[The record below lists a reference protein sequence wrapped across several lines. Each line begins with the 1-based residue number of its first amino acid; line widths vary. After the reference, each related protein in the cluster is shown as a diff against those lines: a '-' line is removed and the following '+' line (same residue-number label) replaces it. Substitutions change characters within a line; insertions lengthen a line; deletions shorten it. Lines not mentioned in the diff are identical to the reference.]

1 MMRLSLSLL
10 AVLGLGLAAGP
21 ELERARG
28 LYNRTQFEQSLQ
40 VLGAVA
46 VKDAQVYALM
56 GQNLFM
62 LGDYKKAADAFERAV
77 AAEPANAEFAL
88 WLGRAYGRRAE
99 AANPF
104 SAPGLA
110 SKARQYF
117 EKAVQLNPRYVEAL
131 SDLFEYQIEAPSFLG
146 GGLDKAE
153 ATAARIAEL
162 DPAEGHGAR
171 ATLAE
176 KRKQYANAEEE
187 LRQAIAASPGEVDRF
202 IDLARFL
209 ARRGRIQEADQ
220 SLERAERIAP
230 ASPRL
235 MYARADLY
243 VQQKRNLDAAR
254 SLLKRYL
261 SSELTPDDPPRS
273 DAAKLLAQ
281 AQGG

>member
-1 MMRLSLSLL
+1 MRLSLLLL

-40 VLGAVA
+40 ILGAAA
-46 VKDAQVYALM
+46 VKDAQVYALI

-62 LGDYKKAADAFERAV
+62 LGDLKKATEAFEKTV

-99 AANPF
+99 TANPF

-110 SKARQYF
+110 SKARQFF
-117 EKAVQLNPRYVEAL
+117 EKAVELNPRYVEAL
-131 SDLFEYQIEAPSFLG
+131 SDLFEYYLEAPSFLG

-153 ATAARIAEL
+153 ATAARIAQL
-162 DPAEGHGAR
+162 DAAEGHGAR
-171 ATLAE
+171 AALAE
-176 KRKQYANAEEE
+176 RRKQYGSAEDEF
-187 LRQAIAASPGEVDRF
+187 RRAVAASPGEIGRL

-220 SLERAERIAP
+220 SLERAAHIAP
-230 ASPRL
+230 DSPRL
-235 MYARADLY
+235 MFARADLY
-243 VQQKRNLDAAR
+243 VQQKRNLETAR

-281 AQGG
+281 AQGS

>member
-1 MMRLSLSLL
+1 MRLSLLLL

-40 VLGAVA
+40 ILGAAA
-46 VKDAQVYALM
+46 VKDAQVYALI

-62 LGDYKKAADAFERAV
+62 LGDQKKAADALEKAV

-99 AANPF
+99 TANPF

-110 SKARQYF
+110 SKARQFF
-117 EKAVQLNPRYVEAL
+117 EKAVELNPRYVEAL
-131 SDLFEYQIEAPSFLG
+131 SDLFEYYLEAPGFLG

-153 ATAARIAEL
+153 ATAARIAQL
-162 DPAEGHGAR
+162 DAAEGHGAR
-171 ATLAE
+171 AALAE
-176 KRKQYANAEEE
+176 RRKQYGSAEDEF
-187 LRQAIAASPGEVDRF
+187 RRAVAASPGEIGRL

-220 SLERAERIAP
+220 SLERAEHIAP
-230 ASPRL
+230 DSPRL
-235 MYARADLY
+235 MFARADLY
-243 VQQKRNLDAAR
+243 VQQKRNLETAR

-261 SSELTPDDPPRS
+261 GSELTPDDPPRS

-281 AQGG
+281 AQGS